1 MNAIETIIKALQFVD
16 AKLGVKALSS
26 KSTTLQP
33 ETEELRPVMVTT
45 EFRGVFF
52 GYASDTSGDPIVLKN
67 ARNCIYWTADEKGF
81 MGLGVT
87 GPGPKCKIGP
97 AVPAIEL
104 RKITSV
110 TEVTG
115 EAVKAWEAAPFAK

>member
-1 MNAIETIIKALQFVD
+1 MTKIETIIKTLQFVD
-16 AKLGVKALSS
+16 EKLGVKALGV
-26 KSTTLQP
+26 KSPTP
-33 ETEELRPVMVTT
+33 KPDTEELRPVMVTT

-81 MGLGVT
+81 MGLAVT

>member
-1 MNAIETIIKALQFVD
+1 MTELVKIEFHGDELECLRND
-16 AKLGVKALSS
+16 EGVWVS
-26 KSTTLQP
+26 
-33 ETEELRPVMVTT
+33 LRRVCEAVGM
-45 EFRGVFF
+45 
-52 GYASDTSGDPIVLKN
+52 LKN

-81 MGLGVT
+81 MGLAVT

-110 TEVTG
+110 TEVTS
-115 EAVKAWEAAPFAK
+115 EAAKAWEAAPFSK